1 MSFRKYGG
9 LNFAKS
15 NNIVRNHLSNVDV
28 LEITDHIGASGSQI
42 TCDSRLIV
50 TDDIA
55 CTNLTAAYDI
65 TGTNL
70 TIVED
75 TTLNMVQGF
84 NGNPITFNSELLLEK
99 DLVFAPKTSSE
110 PYVKLVFSDGT
121 VQDRLMLTTDTYWQP
136 LPADTTGSLPDAIFF
151 TKRVVAGVNP
161 TSINDQMEAQNINFA
176 VSGNAGILGDL
187 HIGASGAG
195 PTFVN
200 NFSVKSDGDVETNGK
215 LTVARDATFSS
226 GLSVDGGATLSSE
239 LYVKRGVMF
248 DNTLTVVKGATFS
261 SDVYIK
267 GALGV
272 TGGVTLNNTLT
283 VVKGATFSSDLYIK
297 GALGVTGGVTLNNTL
312 TVVKGATFSSDVY
325 IQGALGVTGGVTLN
339 NTLTVVKGATFS
351 SDVYIQGA
359 LGVTGAVTMYKPLTM
374 NGGGVY
380 DRLINTC
387 YVQYTDLGNAGNNT
401 IVYQAGAG
409 LLYDNNSTSG
419 SHNFYV
425 NDSVGAQSNPLSIYA
440 NGLTIT
446 GTLTLPSTALT
457 YANTDLGYTTTSI
470 LNQNVN
476 IISGAYQVLNITI
489 PKAGVYALS
498 GSMML
503 NVATTLTTQLR
514 GCGFSDLTTF
524 RNPQSA
530 YSSTSMNLSTDT
542 ITLPVTTQPFT
553 YYKNS
558 STTWVAAAAT
568 TIYFL
573 GYVNFTAGS
582 TKIILQATLT
592 RIG

>member
-1 MSFRKYGG
+1 M
-9 LNFAKS
+9 
-15 NNIVRNHLSNVDV
+15 
-28 LEITDHIGASGSQI
+28 
-42 TCDSRLIV
+42 
-50 TDDIA
+50 
-55 CTNLTAAYDI
+55 
-65 TGTNL
+65 
-70 TIVED
+70 
-75 TTLNMVQGF
+75 
-84 NGNPITFNSELLLEK
+84 
-99 DLVFAPKTSSE
+99 
-110 PYVKLVFSDGT
+110 
-121 VQDRLMLTTDTYWQP
+121 
-136 LPADTTGSLPDAIFF
+136 
-151 TKRVVAGVNP
+151 
-161 TSINDQMEAQNINFA
+161 
-176 VSGNAGILGDL
+176 
-187 HIGASGAG
+187 
-195 PTFVN
+195 
-200 NFSVKSDGDVETNGK
+200 
-215 LTVARDATFSS
+215 
-226 GLSVDGGATLSSE
+226 
-239 LYVKRGVMF
+239 
-248 DNTLTVVKGATFS
+248 
-261 SDVYIK
+261 
-267 GALGV
+267 

-283 VVKGATFSSDLYIK
+283 VVKGATFSSDVYIQ

-325 IQGALGVTGGVTLN
+325 IQGALGVTGGVTLNNTLSVVKGATFSSDLYIKGALGVTGGVTLN

-425 NDSVGAQSNPLSIYA
+425 NDSVGAKFNPLSIYA

-542 ITLPVTTQPFT
+542 ITLPVMTQPFI

>member
-15 NNIVRNHLSNVDV
+15 NNIVRNHLSNTDV

-42 TCDSRLIV
+42 TCNSRLVV
-50 TDDIA
+50 TDDVA
-55 CTNLTAAYDI
+55 CTNLTVAYDI

-84 NGNPITFNSELLLEK
+84 DGNPVTFNSELLLEN

-136 LPADTTGSLPDAIFF
+136 LPTGTTGSLPDAIFF
-151 TKRVVAGVNP
+151 TKRVVAGANP
-161 TSINDQMEAQNINFA
+161 TSVNDQMEAQNINFA

-187 HIGASGAG
+187 HIGASGSG

-200 NFSVKSDGDVETNGK
+200 NFSVKSNGDITTNGK

-226 GLSVDGGATLSSE
+226 GLYVEGGTTLSSE
-239 LYVKRGVMF
+239 LYVKGGVTLNNTLAVVKGATF
-248 DNTLTVVKGATFS
+248 SSDVYVKGALGVTGGVTLNNTLTVVKGVTFLSDVYVQGALGVTGGVTLNNTLTVVKGATFS

-283 VVKGATFSSDLYIK
+283 VVKGATFSSDVYIK
-297 GALGVTGGVTLNNTL
+297 
-312 TVVKGATFSSDVY
+312 
-325 IQGALGVTGGVTLN
+325 
-339 NTLTVVKGATFS
+339 
-351 SDVYIQGA
+351 GA

-374 NGGGVY
+374 NGASIS

-387 YVQYTDLGNAGNNT
+387 NVQYTDMANASNCT
-401 IVYQAGAG
+401 TVYQSGAG
-409 LLYDNNSTSG
+409 LLYDNNSTNG
-419 SHNFYV
+419 FHGFYV
-425 NDSVGAQSNPLSIYA
+425 NDSVGAQSNPLTINSS
-440 NGLTIT
+440 GLTIS

-457 YANTDLGYTTTSI
+457 YTNADLGYTTTTI

-476 IISGAYQVLNITI
+476 IISGTYQVLNVSI
-489 PKAGVYALS
+489 PKAGVYSLS

-503 NVATTLTTQLR
+503 NVVTTLTTQLR

-524 RNPQSA
+524 RNAQSA
-530 YSSTSMNLSTDT
+530 YSSSSMNLSTDT
-542 ITLPVTTQPFT
+542 VTLPVKTQPFV

-558 STTWVAAAAT
+558 STTWVATAAT

-573 GYVNFTAGS
+573 GYVDFTAGS